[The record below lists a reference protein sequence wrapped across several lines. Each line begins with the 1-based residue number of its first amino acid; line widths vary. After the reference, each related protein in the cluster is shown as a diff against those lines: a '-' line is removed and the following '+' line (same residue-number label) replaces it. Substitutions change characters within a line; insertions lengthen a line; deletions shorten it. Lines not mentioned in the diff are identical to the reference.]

1 MITAPLWAIEAL
13 TGELEAIEAEDLRR
27 AATAAV
33 APHLKDGDRRALF
46 AQLRAATEPQ
56 GIIPRAPTP
65 IVAHD
70 PEAAAAYFAAQGV
83 RVVRTEAP

>member
-1 MITAPLWAIEAL
+1 MS
-13 TGELEAIEAEDLRR
+13 ELAAIEAEDLER
-27 AATAAV
+27 AATAALT
-33 APHLKDGDRRALF
+33 PHLKAGDRRAFFRSVQTL
-46 AQLRAATEPQ
+46 TDPQ